1 MKGICLTA
9 LGVLILSF
17 DGLLIRLISAG
28 SFDLLFWRGL
38 LMSFMV
44 LVILRLRKTNTSWL
58 PRDATALRS
67 SVLLCISTIT
77 FVVAINLSSVVNV
90 LVIISSQPLFAAVLG
105 WIVLKEMPAPAT
117 WVAIVICIF
126 GVGWVLAGSWSTPS
140 LVGDVMALI
149 CCLSLAAKFV
159 NDRAVSHRDMTPSL
173 ILAGLVVALVSW
185 VMGDPMALSGS
196 QWGYM
201 ITLCLFVYP
210 IAFFLITLG
219 PMRIPAAEV
228 GMLMLLETAVGP
240 LWVWLV
246 LSEEPSSAALQG
258 GSLVIATL
266 LLHSLYQWQQ
276 RRLTSA

>member
-1 MKGICLTA
+1 MKGICLTT

-38 LMSFMV
+38 LMSLMV
-44 LVILRLRKTNTSWL
+44 LAILRLRKTNTSWL

-67 SVLLCISTIT
+67 SVFLCISTIT
-77 FVVAINLSSVVNV
+77 FVVAISLSSVVNV

-140 LVGDVMALI
+140 LVGDLMALI

-219 PMRIPAAEV
+219 PCAF
-228 GMLMLLETAVGP
+228 
-240 LWVWLV
+240 
-246 LSEEPSSAALQG
+246 
-258 GSLVIATL
+258 L
-266 LLHSLYQWQQ
+266 LLKW
-276 RRLTSA
+276 AC